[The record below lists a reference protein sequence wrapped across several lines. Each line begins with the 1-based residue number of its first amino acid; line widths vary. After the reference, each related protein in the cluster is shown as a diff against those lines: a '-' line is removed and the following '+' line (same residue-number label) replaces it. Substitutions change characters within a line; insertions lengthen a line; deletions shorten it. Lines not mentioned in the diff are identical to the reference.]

1 MARTRSL
8 PPPTLP
14 PISVQV
20 DGLEL
25 PCWTYTQLDLLNRV
39 NLKSRAVQLQT
50 LLGPARCPPLLA
62 SSDRETL
69 IAWILKTQCSAARAG
84 GAMLSAAD
92 FGAPVHSRSAAPDPL
107 LTEAE
112 LRRLEA
118 AGIEAPAQ
126 FESRPSGWTAEAFP
140 FSSQAAPRHPLA
152 LPQTSRNE
160 FAYDERYT
168 TVASEAT
175 SAAASNRA
183 RNRGSLKDVLFGE
196 GEAPKAVAGY
206 EIHPPFQTAPPGFE
220 PQATS
225 TTASAFKPPPSAAYR
240 GRESPFL

>member
-1 MARTRSL
+1 MVAKRSL

-14 PISVQV
+14 PLSVMLE
-20 DGLEL
+20 DGVEL

-39 NLKSRAVQLQT
+39 NLKSRAVSLQT
-50 LLGPARCPPLLA
+50 LLGPARCPTLLA

-84 GAMLSAAD
+84 GAMLTAAD
-92 FGAPVHSRSAAPDPL
+92 FGAPAGGSNAPDPL

-126 FESRPSGWTAEAFP
+126 LEARRSGMTAEPFP
-140 FSSQAAPRHPLA
+140 FSSQAPPRHPLA
-152 LPQTSRNE
+152 LPQTARNE
-160 FAYDERYT
+160 FFYDERYT

-206 EIHPPFQTAPPGFE
+206 EINPPFQIAPPGFE
-220 PQATS
+220 PRAASTS
-225 TTASAFKPPPSAAYR
+225 ASAFKPPPSAAYR
-240 GRESPFL
+240 DRESPYL

>member
-1 MARTRSL
+1 MDPQDAVLGCTRRWRDAICRRL
-8 PPPTLP
+8 WCLFT
-14 PISVQV
+14 
-20 DGLEL
+20 
-25 PCWTYTQLDLLNRV
+25 
-39 NLKSRAVQLQT
+39 
-50 LLGPARCPPLLA
+50 
-62 SSDRETL
+62 
-69 IAWILKTQCSAARAG
+69 AARAPTL
-84 GAMLSAAD
+84 AN
-92 FGAPVHSRSAAPDPL
+92 RQ
-107 LTEAE
+107 
-112 LRRLEA
+112 LRRLRPQESK
-118 AGIEAPAQ
+118 PAQ
-126 FESRPSGWTAEAFP
+126 FGAVLPVGRRRPFPSRRKPHRAS
-140 FSSQAAPRHPLA
+140 LA

-225 TTASAFKPPPSAAYR
+225 TTAYAFKPPPSAAYR